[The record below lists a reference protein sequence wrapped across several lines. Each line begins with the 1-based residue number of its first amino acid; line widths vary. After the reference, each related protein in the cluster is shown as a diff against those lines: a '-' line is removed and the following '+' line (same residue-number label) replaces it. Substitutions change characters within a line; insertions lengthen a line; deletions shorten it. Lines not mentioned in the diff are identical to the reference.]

1 MHYEDLR
8 EESHKSW
15 QHSVSD
21 EIVYLPE
28 AVPVLDE
35 RIGIGD
41 RIAPAEIYRNGD
53 AWVELQFILVGER
66 GAYYVAII
74 ESLNRDVLPCGF
86 RKVNQNFSPVGRN
99 PPVLVE
105 VTHSVEPPQRMSFVG
120 CPSVIRLKRFDLSD
134 GIVRDILDLSRP
146 PLDVPVGFGQLRE
159 DRELGAVSR
168 EFRNL
173 ERQVRQTPDQLI
185 QGGSHTVERIAHDQ
199 TRGVRDIVMLEAK
212 DVPLSFQ
219 IIVTLKSIRL
229 SFRDEPLKFNIEG
242 VKMHL
247 RPTKFQIGIEESGHS
262 PNNLPQF
269 G

>member
-1 MHYEDLR
+1 VHYEDLR

-28 AVPVLDE
+28 AVFGLNKG
-35 RIGIGD
+35 IGISD

-53 AWVELQFILVGER
+53 AWVELQFVLVGER
-66 GAYYVAII
+66 GAHYVAII
-74 ESLNRDVLPCGF
+74 ESLNSDVLPCSFG
-86 RKVNQNFSPVGRN
+86 KVNQDFPSVGRN

-105 VTHSVEPPQRMSFVG
+105 VTHSVEPPQGMSFVG

-134 GIVRDILDLSRP
+134 GIVRDILDLGCP
-146 PLDVPVGFGQLRE
+146 PLDVPVGLRQMRE
-159 DRELGAVSR
+159 DRELSAVSG

-185 QGGSHTVERIAHDQ
+185 QGGSHTVERIADDQ
-199 TRGVRDIVMLEAK
+199 TRGVRDIVMPEAK

-219 IIVTLKSIRL
+219 IIITLKGIWL

-242 VKMHL
+242 VKMYL
-247 RPTKFQIGIEESGHS
+247 RPTKFQIGIEESGHI
-262 PNNLPQF
+262 PNNVSQF